1 MDSPK
6 MLRLLEKFTKKCP
19 FAVMTR
25 VLCESF
31 ISQHLDEVFEE
42 SRQHQYESKLKFS
55 AMALAVADVTLNF
68 CDNLNQAYKQHREKL
83 GVAITSFYEKVRC
96 IRPAVSEAVVRDSA
110 EKAITL
116 QGALG
121 FEPWEVLQGYQVYDV
136 DGNHLPRTDK
146 RLKALRDSPG
156 APLPGKVIARFDLQ
170 RQIFDRAY
178 LLTDAHDQE
187 LATCD
192 QLVADL
198 VPKDVL
204 VADRH
209 YCIVAFFEKIAV
221 ASSFFVIRH
230 HGRLKGKLVGKR
242 KRIGEIETGIVYEQR
257 MKLTAKEDSMEVRR
271 ITVELYQPTRDGDQE
286 IHILSNL
293 PTSVSAKRIAE
304 VYRLRWEEETA
315 FHVLQMTLTCESST
329 LGHPHAALF
338 LFCMAMLAFNL
349 RQVIFAALYSEHSD
363 QEVAEVSDFHVSV
376 DVSRYTDG
384 MLVVLDDAFWRK
396 YVPKE
401 TEQLAQL
408 LRTLSKEIDLSRYLK
423 SRRGEKKQRGK
434 RSKNAQSKH
443 VSTAKRLNLKKNKD
457 P

>member
-1 MDSPK
+1 MQ
-6 MLRLLEKFTKKCP
+6 RVLEKYTKKCP
-19 FAVMTR
+19 FAVMNR

-31 ISQHLDEVFEE
+31 ISLHLDDVFEE
-42 SRQHQYESKLKFS
+42 SREHQYENKLKFS
-55 AMALAVADVTLNF
+55 ALALAVADVTLNF
-68 CDNLNQAYKQHREKL
+68 CDNLNQAYKQHRENL

-96 IRPAVSEAVVRDSA
+96 IRPGVSEAVVRDCA
-110 EKAITL
+110 ERTAAL
-116 QGALG
+116 QDALS
-121 FEPWEVLQGYQVYDV
+121 FQPWEVIAGYQVYDI

-156 APLPGKVIARFDLQ
+156 APLPGKVVARFDLQ
-170 RQIFDRAY
+170 RKIFDRAY

-209 YCIVAFFEKIAV
+209 YCIVALFEKIAL
-221 ASSFFVIRH
+221 ANGFFVIRH
-230 HGRLKGKLVGKR
+230 HGRLKGKLLGNQ
-242 KRIGEIETGIVYEQR
+242 KRIGEIETGVVHEQR
-257 MKLTAKEDSMEVRR
+257 MKLSAKEDSMEVRR
-271 ITVELYQPTRDGDQE
+271 VTVELDQRTRDGDQE

-293 PTSVSAKRIAE
+293 PASVSAQQIAE

-338 LFCMAMLAFNL
+338 LFCLAMLAFNL

-363 QEVAEVSDFHVSV
+363 EQVEKVSNFHVSV

-384 MLVVLDDAFWRK
+384 MLVVLDDEFWSE
-396 YVPKE
+396 YVPQDT
-401 TEQLAQL
+401 TELAL
-408 LRTLSKEIDLSRYLK
+408 LLQSLSKQIDLSTYFK
-423 SRRGEKKQRGK
+423 SCRGEKKKKAK

-443 VSTAKRLNLKKNKD
+443 VSTAKRLNLKKKKD

>member
-1 MDSPK
+1 

-31 ISQHLDEVFEE
+31 FSQHLDDVFEE
-42 SRQHQYESKLKFS
+42 SREHQYENQLKFS

-68 CDNLNQAYKQHREKL
+68 CDNLNQAYTSHREKL
-83 GVAITSFYEKVRC
+83 GVAISSFYDKVRC
-96 IRPAVSEAVVRDSA
+96 VRPALSEAVVRDSA
-110 EKAITL
+110 EKTIAL
-116 QGALG
+116 QDALD
-121 FEPWEVLQGYQVYDV
+121 FQPWEVLHGYQVYDI

-156 APLPGKVIARFDLQ
+156 APLPGKVIARFDVQ
-170 RQIFDRAY
+170 RQIFDHAY

-198 VPKDVL
+198 VPNDVL

-209 YCIVAFFEKIAV
+209 YCIVAFLEKIAL

-230 HGRLKGKLVGKR
+230 HGRLKGKLIGKR
-242 KRIGEIETGIVYEQR
+242 QRIGEIETGVVYEQR
-257 MKLTAKEDSMEVRR
+257 MKLNAKEDSMEVRR
-271 ITVELYQPTRDGDQE
+271 VTIELYQPTRDGDQAV
-286 IHILSNL
+286 HVLSNL
-293 PTSVSAKRIAE
+293 PASVTAKQIAE

-315 FHVLQMTLTCESST
+315 FHILQMTLTCESST

-363 QEVAEVSDFHVSV
+363 EEVAEVSNFHVSV

-384 MLVVLDDAFWRK
+384 MLVVLDDEFWRK
-396 YVPKE
+396 YVPQE

-408 LRTLSKEIDLSRYLK
+408 LQTLSKEIDLSRYLK
-423 SRRGEKKQRGK
+423 SRRGEKKRQGK
-434 RSKNAQSKH
+434 RSKNVQSKH
-443 VSTAKRLNLKKNKD
+443 VSTAKRLNLKKIKD

>member
-1 MDSPK
+1 
-6 MLRLLEKFTKKCP
+6 MLRLLGKFTKKCP

-31 ISQHLDEVFEE
+31 FSQHLDDVFEE
-42 SRQHQYESKLKFS
+42 SREHQYENQLKFS

-68 CDNLNQAYKQHREKL
+68 CDNLNQAYTSHREKL
-83 GVAITSFYEKVRC
+83 GVAISSFYDKVRC
-96 IRPAVSEAVVRDSA
+96 VRPALSEAVVRDSA
-110 EKAITL
+110 EKTIAL
-116 QGALG
+116 QDALG
-121 FEPWEVLQGYQVYDV
+121 FQPWEVLHGYQVYDI

-156 APLPGKVIARFDLQ
+156 APLPGKVIARFDVQ
-170 RQIFDRAY
+170 RQIFDHAY

-198 VPKDVL
+198 VPNDVL

-209 YCIVAFFEKIAV
+209 YCIVAFLEKIAL

-230 HGRLKGKLVGKR
+230 HGRLKGKLIGKR
-242 KRIGEIETGIVYEQR
+242 QRIGEIETGVVYEQR
-257 MKLTAKEDSMEVRR
+257 MKLNAKEDSMEVRR
-271 ITVELYQPTRDGDQE
+271 VTIELYQPTRDGDQAV
-286 IHILSNL
+286 HVLSNL
-293 PTSVSAKRIAE
+293 PASVTAKQIAE

-315 FHVLQMTLTCESST
+315 FHILQMTLTCESST

-363 QEVAEVSDFHVSV
+363 EEVAEVSNFHVSV

-384 MLVVLDDAFWRK
+384 MLVVLDDEFWRK
-396 YVPKE
+396 YVPQE

-408 LRTLSKEIDLSRYLK
+408 LQTLSKEIDLSRYLK
-423 SRRGEKKQRGK
+423 SRRGEKKRQGK
-434 RSKNAQSKH
+434 RSKNVQSKH
-443 VSTAKRLNLKKNKD
+443 VSTAKRLNLKKIKD